1 MTRLSTYPRTR
12 QRTYPKARQGKYH
25 WKSILGQIQEIL
37 HIKDEAQGQDR
48 TGLGEQYQDLKT
60 PGPGTGLWKPRKRTV
75 TGLWKPRTGP
85 GTGLWK
91 PRTDL

>member
-48 TGLGEQYQDLKT
+48 TGLGEQYQDLK
-60 PGPGTGLWKPRKRTV
+60 PVG
-75 TGLWKPRTGP
+75 PRTN
-85 GTGLWK
+85 
-91 PRTDL
+91 PRIWNRAVEIQVKTWNKAVET